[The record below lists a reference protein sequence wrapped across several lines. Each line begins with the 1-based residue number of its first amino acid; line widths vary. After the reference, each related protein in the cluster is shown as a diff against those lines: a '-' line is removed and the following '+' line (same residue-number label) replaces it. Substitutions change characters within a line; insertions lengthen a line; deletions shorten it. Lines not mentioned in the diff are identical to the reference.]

1 MFLEKSK
8 FGSST
13 RVRIVEKQFEGG
25 KWKKK
30 LICHIDTAKSDIDLE
45 FLTSKAKETLDELK
59 NKDQWDFHFPLG
71 ISYKVVLDE
80 IISAKAAIVGLRE
93 QKFIIPPSYS
103 PLMQQI

>member
-13 RVRIVEKQFEGG
+13 RVRIVEKQFENG

-30 LICHIDTAKSDIDLE
+30 LIRHIGTTKSDIDLE

-59 NKDQWDFHFPLG
+59 NKDQLRLSFPNN
-71 ISYKVVLDE
+71 
-80 IISAKAAIVGLRE
+80 AALSGLRTLGE
-93 QKFIIPPSYS
+93 YHTKV
-103 PLMQQI
+103 QI